1 MQMMNRLLYIY
12 DFVFTFFVPYHVK
25 LAGLLFGGMHAVFF
39 FVFQQPFQHVKTH
52 KLAHQKYMW
61 YATFSQR
68 SHLILTHF
76 QRQINIFKTT
86 FQHHFYV
93 EFWRWN
99 NVAFSTLLQLQY
111 ATIFQRWNAMIFKV
125 VLRNWLPT
133 IAVQYIFLPAYSPD
147 LNPAELCFRKVKK
160 YLKNTHQF

>member
-1 MQMMNRLLYIY
+1 MQNANDEQTVIYGFY
-12 DFVFTFFVPYHVK
+12 DFVFTFFVPNHVK
-25 LAGLLFGGMHAVFF
+25 QAGLLFGGMHAFFF

-52 KLAHQKYMW
+52 KLVHQKYMW
-61 YATFSQR
+61 YATFYQR

-99 NVAFSTLLQLQY
+99 NIAFSTLLQLQY
-111 ATIFQRWNAMIFKV
+111 ATIFQRWNGMIFN
-125 VLRNWLPT
+125 LRWFSGIDYLQLPFNT
-133 IAVQYIFLPAYSPD
+133 YSSKHILLTWIQPSC
-147 LNPAELCFRKVKK
+147 A
-160 YLKNTHQF
+160 

>member
-1 MQMMNRLLYIY
+1 MMNRLLYMDSTILCSHSLFQIMLNKQGY
-12 DFVFTFFVPYHVK
+12 Y
-25 LAGLLFGGMHAVFF
+25 LAECTRFF

-52 KLAHQKYMW
+52 KLVHQKYMW
-61 YATFSQR
+61 YATFYQR

-86 FQHHFYV
+86 FQHNFYV

-111 ATIFQRWNAMIFKV
+111 ATIFQRWNGMIFN
-125 VLRNWLPT
+125 LRWFSGIDYLQLPFNT
-133 IAVQYIFLPAYSPD
+133 YSSKHILLTWIQPSC
-147 LNPAELCFRKVKK
+147 A
-160 YLKNTHQF
+160 